1 MTPVRKRSTRFAAV
15 LWTAG
20 LVALWCAAGAGA
32 GAEEKQPPS
41 PVTRKVTIDSTSFLP
56 VSVVANVGDTVVW
69 TNKDLFKHTV
79 TAADGSFDSKDI
91 EPGGTWSLTVKT
103 AGAFDYA
110 CIYHSTMKGTLR
122 VR

>member
-1 MTPVRKRSTRFAAV
+1 MAPVRKRTIRFAAA

-32 GAEEKQPPS
+32 GAEEQKPPP
-41 PVTRKVTIDSTSFLP
+41 PVTRKVTIDATNFLP

-79 TAADGSFDSKDI
+79 TAVDGAFDSKDI
-91 EPGGTWSLTVKT
+91 EPGGTWSLTVKA
-103 AGAFDYA
+103 AGVFDYA
-110 CIYHSTMKGTLR
+110 CIYHSTMKGALR